1 MGRIS
6 IQSWLREVVVKRASK
21 SSKQCKAQLTIR
33 IEDEW
38 NDWYRYGI
46 REGSKWRRNVY
57 RIRIIDEI

>member
-6 IQSWLREVVVKRASK
+6 IQSWLREGVVKCASK

-46 REGSKWRRNVY
+46 RVGSEWRRNV
-57 RIRIIDEI
+57 